1 MNIKKPRQMIKKI
14 FLTLVVTLT
23 SYQIFSQETI
33 PDWFLNEMQ
42 NDIGTWNADNSEYKN
57 EQEVFDKYQIVWEWS
72 IKNYSLKGQLF
83 GIHKDNK
90 SPVFWEF
97 RKVWDN
103 KQGKPKIIQIG
114 LDGTYGVGTIKKL
127 NENETQLSQIFETPN
142 GMRYKEGH
150 RTKTIS
156 DTVHIGTSYNISEN
170 EEWKKKRSY
179 KWIKSE

>member
-1 MNIKKPRQMIKKI
+1 MIKKI
-14 FLTLVVTLT
+14 FILLIVPLINF
-23 SYQIFSQETI
+23 QAFSQDKI
-33 PDWFLNEMQ
+33 PDWFLLEMR
-42 NDIGTWNADNSEYKN
+42 NDIGIWNADNSEYKN
-57 EQEVFDKYQIVWEWS
+57 EQEVFNKYQIIWEWS
-72 IKNYSLKGQLF
+72 IENYSLKGQLF
-83 GIHKDNK
+83 GIQKDNK

-114 LDGTYGVGTIKKL
+114 LDGTYGVGTINKL

-150 RTKTIS
+150 RTKIIS
-156 DTVHIGTSYNISEN
+156 DTVHIGTSYSISEN
-170 EEWKKKRSY
+170 EEWEKKRSY